1 MSTYQAWLFLQDG
14 NSCGISLTSL
24 GANLLSNPI
33 EKIITYKSFLKL
45 IPNPAQDISTK
56 SKLKLVA
63 EWGISGEYYQL
74 FGWISGPSSK
84 INMHNFELDD
94 YPEQDFFGDL
104 VLFKINPSGH
114 KCLDINESDVHT
126 IDIANREEED
136 DEDDANESDQEGDDE
151 QDLDEDGNEDKKDK
165 EKDENAS
172 DDDEDEEENYE
183 YEDDKPEADDCLE
196 DEDAV
201 YYDDDDGDV
210 EISRKKVASKS
221 NGCNFTRLVC
231 EGILKPQN
239 DISYTPNEKQNK
251 IISIFQKLL
260 YPKKANVNV
269 LNKNETII
277 LRELERGILNWTI
290 NEANKFGFLCLWDD
304 RHFNSIYN
312 HKGISI
318 YQNLTNNN
326 TLLINSITDI
336 KNNGKNAYQISFM
349 RPEEIFPEKYT
360 EIINQMKQKEK
371 VIFEKRETVGSKHYK
386 CGKCK
391 ERDVSVSTAQ
401 TRSGDEGITL
411 FLTCN
416 NCGNQWKMS

>member
-1 MSTYQAWLFLQDG
+1 MSDYQAWLFLQDG
-14 NSCGISLTSL
+14 NACGLSLASL
-24 GANLLSNPI
+24 GQNLLSNPI

-63 EWGISGEYYQL
+63 EWTISGEYYQL
-74 FGWISGPSSK
+74 YGWISGSNSK

-94 YPEQDFFGDL
+94 YPDQDFFGDL
-104 VLFKINPSGH
+104 ILFKINPAGH
-114 KCLDINESDVHT
+114 KCIDISEYDVHT
-126 IDIANREEED
+126 IDIANREEFED
-136 DEDDANESDQEGDDE
+136 DDPNESEEEVDDE
-151 QDLDEDGNEDKKDK
+151 QDLDEDGNEEKKDK
-165 EKDENAS
+165 DKDENE
-172 DDDEDEEENYE
+172 EDEEDEEDENYD
-183 YEDDKPEADDCLE
+183 YEDDKPDGDDCLE
-196 DEDAV
+196 EEDTE
-201 YYDDDDGDV
+201 YYDDDDGDIEV
-210 EISRKKVASKS
+210 SRKKVSSKS

-231 EGILKPQN
+231 EGIVKQQN

-251 IISIFQKLL
+251 IIGIFQKLL
-260 YPKKANVNV
+260 YPKKHN
-269 LNKNETII
+269 LNKNESII

-290 NEANKFGFLCLWDD
+290 FEADKLGFMCIWDD

-326 TLLINSITDI
+326 SILINSITDI
-336 KNNGKNAYQISFM
+336 KNNGKNAYQMSFM
-349 RPEEIFPEKYT
+349 KPEELFPEKYT